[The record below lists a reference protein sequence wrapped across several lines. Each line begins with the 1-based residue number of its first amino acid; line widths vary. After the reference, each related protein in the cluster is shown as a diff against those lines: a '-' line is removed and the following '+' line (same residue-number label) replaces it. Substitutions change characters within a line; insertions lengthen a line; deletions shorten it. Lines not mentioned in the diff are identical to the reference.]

1 MSNQNTVLHLRI
13 EQHGEIR
20 HHYVRD
26 KSAFSIGRDDRND
39 LRLREAG
46 LPGRHTLFIAQ
57 NGQFLMQIPPGV
69 QGEISTKQSSLKFA
83 DLIEHELLPRRQGVY
98 LLPIKPEKMGY
109 VFFGNTR
116 IDFLIEQKAAQ
127 PSIRP
132 LEFYGFK
139 KSRVFWMQLKED
151 ALFKGLVTSMILF
164 HSAALYSLRD
174 YVPPPKPKQ
183 STDEVI
189 RRISRF
195 IIEPPK
201 VEEKPLVE
209 DIKPL
214 EEDKEDKKTEKKK
227 SRKNKKP
234 QRKSRNNSRAK
245 KRRAPAGGL
254 MALIGSSSTSKTG
267 SVAEKLLNNNLA
279 AQLSTVSGSQG
290 LTVGTKRNAG
300 NDILDNDDIFGALA
314 SGGIE
319 DLLGDPAG
327 IESSVD
333 LKKRPM
339 VKLDRVESVKGS
351 AEARGARNETSL
363 LDVIQANM
371 GRLRFIYNRYLKK
384 DPNFGGLMRLEVV
397 ISPSGK
403 VKTVT
408 VLSSNFGNP
417 NFEKEIIN
425 AVRRFKYASISKGE
439 VTIVYPIGFT
449 RQS

>member
-1 MSNQNTVLHLRI
+1 MSNQNKVLHLRI

-26 KSAFSIGRDDRND
+26 KGTFSVGRDDRND
-39 LRLREAG
+39 LCLREAG
-46 LPGRHTLFIAQ
+46 LPGKHTLFIAQ
-57 NGQFLMQIPPGV
+57 NGQFLMQIPPGA
-69 QGEISTKQSSLKFA
+69 QGEISTKQSSLKFG
-83 DLIEHELLPRRQGVY
+83 DLIDHELLPRRQGVF
-98 LLPIKPEKMGY
+98 LLPVKPGKMGY
-109 VFFGNTR
+109 VFLGTTR
-116 IDFLIEQKAAQ
+116 IDFLIEQKAVQ
-127 PSIRP
+127 PSMRP
-132 LEFYGFK
+132 VDFYGFRK
-139 KSRVFWMQLKED
+139 GRIFWMHLKED
-151 ALFKGLVTSMILF
+151 ALFKGLVAGMILF

-201 VEEKPLVE
+201 IEEKPLVE
-209 DIKPL
+209 DIKPP
-214 EEDKEDKKTEKKK
+214 EEDDAEKKSGDKKKTSKKK
-227 SRKNKKP
+227 PERKKK
-234 QRKSRNNSRAK
+234 NSSQPK

-290 LTVGTKRNAG
+290 LTVGTKRNASD
-300 NDILDNDDIFGALA
+300 DILNNDDIFGALA

-319 DLLGDPAG
+319 DLLGSPDG
-327 IESSVD
+327 VEGSVD

-351 AEARGARNETSL
+351 AEARGARTEGAL
-363 LDVIQANM
+363 LDVIHANM
-371 GRLRFIYNRYLKK
+371 GRLRFIYNRYLKQNP
-384 DPNFGGLMRLEVV
+384 DFGGLMRLEVV
-397 ISPSGK
+397 ISPTGK
-403 VKTVT
+403 VKSVT

-417 NFEKEIIN
+417 KFEREIVN
-425 AVRRFKYASISKGE
+425 AIRRFKYASISKGE